1 MCASTR
7 GGSLGRCV
15 AAPRLGVASPP
26 RGLYCASTL
35 RSPPSANA
43 PRTQVTSVRSTR
55 SLDPV
60 RALCLHTNK
69 CVQAQGRSLGR
80 HRVLTHPE
88 QVRPCA
94 CTQVCKHLLPPGEVP
109 TGPGVLAHP
118 QKVGRGGRP
127 TGPAK
132 HTLLRP
138 GCTGSRRDLS
148 ANAQVCKHLSACTLG
163 HRVAVC

>member
-1 MCASTR
+1 MSAGCS
-7 GGSLGRCV
+7 
-15 AAPRLGVASPP
+15 
-26 RGLYCASTL
+26 L

-94 CTQVCKHLLPPGEVP
+94 CTQVCKHLLPPGEPEPRSGRCACTSAKGRARRAPDWARKAHSFASGVH
-109 TGPGVLAHP
+109 GPNRVR
-118 QKVGRGGRP
+118 V
-127 TGPAK
+127 
-132 HTLLRP
+132 
-138 GCTGSRRDLS
+138 S